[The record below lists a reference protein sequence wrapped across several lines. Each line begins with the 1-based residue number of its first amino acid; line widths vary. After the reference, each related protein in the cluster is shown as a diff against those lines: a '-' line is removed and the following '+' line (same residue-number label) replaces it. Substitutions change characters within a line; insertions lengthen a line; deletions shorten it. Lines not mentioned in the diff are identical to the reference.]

1 MNWMVRAMQTMSCL
15 QVGSFQRGDRF
26 QGWGWHKGGVTRV
39 HLEASG
45 GTHYRERPHG
55 GNVCQGRKDVSRGRA
70 FLSLTTRSRVGT
82 WKAPEFSVMHQVT
95 SPSMRGWRR
104 GWGFSI
110 EFMTVSAR
118 HSVTSDITDSQ
129 ET

>member
-1 MNWMVRAMQTMSCL
+1 MTCA
-15 QVGSFQRGDRF
+15 
-26 QGWGWHKGGVTRV
+26 

-55 GNVCQGRKDVSRGRA
+55 GNACQGRKDVSRGKA
-70 FLSLTTRSRVGT
+70 FLSLTTRGRVGR
-82 WKAPEFSVMHQVT
+82 WKAPRFSVMHQVM

-104 GWGFSI
+104 GWGFNI
-110 EFMTVSAR
+110 EFMTISAR
-118 HSVTSDITDSQ
+118 HRVTSDITDSQ